1 MTFYY
6 WDVPYLPCGVLG
18 VALIPTSSILFFWG
32 TNYKCQEAGDVDM
45 LVPPL
50 GRVGRQDYLNASSY
64 GFLLLCSVSERQA
77 LRKQLHCKSFK
88 WYLQNVYPQFE

>member
-1 MTFYY
+1 MTLYY
-6 WDVPYLPCGVLG
+6 WDDTYLSCGVLG
-18 VALIPTSSILFFWG
+18 VALIATSSIFFSWG
-32 TNYKCQEAGDVDM
+32 TNYKWQEAGDVDM

-50 GRVGRQDYLNASSY
+50 GRVWNA
-64 GFLLLCSVSERQA
+64 GLPECLFFWVVLCSVSERQA

>member
-18 VALIPTSSILFFWG
+18 VALIPTSSILFSWG
-32 TNYKCQEAGDVDM
+32 TNCKWQEAGDVDM

-50 GRVGRQDYLNASSY
+50 GRVWKAGLPECLFLWVFAPLQCVRAAST
-64 GFLLLCSVSERQA
+64 EKTAA
-77 LRKQLHCKSFK
+77 LQV
-88 WYLQNVYPQFE
+88 LQMVPAECLPTV